1 MEIAIAFGL
10 GSIAGL
16 LGGLL
21 GIGGGTIIIPG
32 LVLLLGT
39 NQHVAQGISLSA
51 MLLTAL
57 VGAFIHY
64 KQGNI
69 KSSMILLVAPS
80 AIAFTYLGAWAAGIV
95 TAEWLTR
102 LFAICLLAIGCW
114 LLFFS
119 RGGQGVSTS

>member
-1 MEIAIAFGL
+1 MTIAFGL
-10 GSIAGL
+10 GAIAGL
-16 LGGLL
+16 FSGLL
-21 GIGGGTIIIPG
+21 GVGGGTIVIPG
-32 LVLLLGT
+32 LVLLLDT
-39 NQHVAQGISLSA
+39 NQHVAQGISLTA

-64 KQGNI
+64 RQQNVRV
-69 KSSMILLVAPS
+69 SMALFIAPS
-80 AIAFTYLGAWAAGIV
+80 AVAFTYLGAWAAGIV

-119 RGGQGVSTS
+119 RGGQGVSTN